1 MDLQGQRVLVFGVLG
16 RAGTAVARKLCQ
28 ERASVMLSARR
39 EEEGGALTTSLRD
52 EGFDAHFVAADV
64 TQREQVAGAVGAT
77 VEQLGGVDVLV
88 NCVSYDHMRFFMDDE
103 ERHWDKVHDVN
114 VKGTMR
120 GCQEALRHMIPQ
132 KYGRIINISSVE
144 GKMGVP
150 GMAGYTASKHGV
162 NGLTKSAA
170 SEGGR
175 SGITVNAICPGLI
188 LTDAVTQGGP
198 GTAAAMGMSYDEM
211 VDNVFKARTMTGELN
226 TVEQVAELTVLLAS
240 EIGGGFTGAL
250 ISLDG
255 GISPY

>member
-39 EEEGGALTTSLRD
+39 EEEGGELTTSLRD

-132 KYGRIINISSVE
+132 KYGRIITLVSDSAKIGATLETAQSGAKGAIVAFSKSLAREMARHQVTVNTVCLGPTSETGDPPLGLSPEGWASFLRLIPFRRPARPEEVASLVAFLAMREASFITGQAISVS
-144 GKMGVP
+144 G
-150 GMAGYTASKHGV
+150 
-162 NGLTKSAA
+162 GLTM
-170 SEGGR
+170 
-175 SGITVNAICPGLI
+175 C
-188 LTDAVTQGGP
+188 
-198 GTAAAMGMSYDEM
+198 
-211 VDNVFKARTMTGELN
+211 
-226 TVEQVAELTVLLAS
+226 
-240 EIGGGFTGAL
+240 
-250 ISLDG
+250 
-255 GISPY
+255 

>member
-132 KYGRIINISSVE
+132 KYGRIITLVSDSAKIGATLETAQSGAKGAIVAFSKSLAREMARHQVTVNTVCLGPTSETGDPPLGLSPEGWASFLRLIPFRRPARPEEVASLVAFLAMREASFITGQAISVS
-144 GKMGVP
+144 G
-150 GMAGYTASKHGV
+150 
-162 NGLTKSAA
+162 GLTM
-170 SEGGR
+170 
-175 SGITVNAICPGLI
+175 C
-188 LTDAVTQGGP
+188 
-198 GTAAAMGMSYDEM
+198 
-211 VDNVFKARTMTGELN
+211 
-226 TVEQVAELTVLLAS
+226 
-240 EIGGGFTGAL
+240 
-250 ISLDG
+250 
-255 GISPY
+255 

>member
-64 TQREQVAGAVGAT
+64 TQREQVAGAVAAT

-132 KYGRIINISSVE
+132 KYGRIITLVSDSAKIGATLETAQSGAKGAIVAFSKSLAREMARHQVTVNTVCLGPTSETGDPPLGLSPEGWASFLRLIPFRRPARPEEVASLVAFLAMREASFITGQAISVS
-144 GKMGVP
+144 G
-150 GMAGYTASKHGV
+150 
-162 NGLTKSAA
+162 GLTM
-170 SEGGR
+170 
-175 SGITVNAICPGLI
+175 C
-188 LTDAVTQGGP
+188 
-198 GTAAAMGMSYDEM
+198 
-211 VDNVFKARTMTGELN
+211 
-226 TVEQVAELTVLLAS
+226 
-240 EIGGGFTGAL
+240 
-250 ISLDG
+250 
-255 GISPY
+255 

>member
-120 GCQEALRHMIPQ
+120 GFQEALRHMIPQ
-132 KYGRIINISSVE
+132 KYGRIITLVSDSAKVGATLETAQSGAKGAIVAFSKSLAREMARHQVTVNTVCLGPTSETGDPPLGLSPEGWASFLRLIPFRRPARPEEVASLVAFLAMREASFITGQAISVS
-144 GKMGVP
+144 G
-150 GMAGYTASKHGV
+150 
-162 NGLTKSAA
+162 GLTM
-170 SEGGR
+170 
-175 SGITVNAICPGLI
+175 C
-188 LTDAVTQGGP
+188 
-198 GTAAAMGMSYDEM
+198 
-211 VDNVFKARTMTGELN
+211 
-226 TVEQVAELTVLLAS
+226 
-240 EIGGGFTGAL
+240 
-250 ISLDG
+250 
-255 GISPY
+255 